1 MVLLTRI
8 TVHGSTKKKWVES
21 TMNRSIFGQNW
32 TSLAHF
38 FAPLASPSVLITR
51 HNDRIDHLRIIKE
64 PMIIWRGW
72 SHWLSED
79 HVLFDAELVFFHS
92 PAVFLWTE
100 NAPGVFLRSQLDL
113 LPEKGA
119 DHRNLVNFEPHQVS
133 CSLLGGDLIKPLHT
147 WNPLLISLLSL
158 LPHSLAQNL
167 KKYFTSWIHCSHY

>member
-113 LPEKGA
+113 LPEKGSWSLQA
-119 DHRNLVNFEPHQVS
+119 CQFWAPSSQLFPTRRGSDQTAPYMEP
-133 CSLLGGDLIKPLHT
+133 P
-147 WNPLLISLLSL
+147 
-158 LPHSLAQNL
+158 PHITAFTTPTLKIF
-167 KKYFTSWIHCSHY
+167 KKYFTSWIRCSHY

>member
-51 HNDRIDHLRIIKE
+51 HNDRIDHLRMIIG
-64 PMIIWRGW
+64 PMIIWGGGSYW
-72 SHWLSED
+72 SSED
-79 HVLFDAELVFFHS
+79 HILFDAELIFFHS

-119 DHRNLVNFEPHQVS
+119 DHRKLVNFEPHQVS
-133 CSLLGGDLIKPLHT
+133 CSLLGGDLIKPLQT
-147 WNPLLISLLSL
+147 WNHLLISLLSL
-158 LPHSLAQNL
+158 LPRTHSL
-167 KKYFTSWIHCSHY
+167 KKYFTLWNRCSHY